1 MTQTT
6 AITEIIQTLADVES
20 RFNITRTEAEGFFP
34 EWYTDLAEIT
44 EADRAA
50 LNSIRRRYLYHLNDG
65 SLTEGTVTL
74 IMGSPLL
81 ERAGFYDSPFK
92 MTAEKSVRIVLDEQD
107 EEIETL
113 KGRID
118 VLVMQNQFW
127 VTLLESKRTTISV
140 MSALPQTLAYM
151 TANPRKDRPSFA
163 AMTNGS
169 EIVFV
174 KLDFQNPPQ
183 YDLSR
188 IFSPLPLTNEL
199 YTVLQIFIK
208 IGQLIAQP

>member
-20 RFNITRTEAEGFFP
+20 RFNITRTESEGFFP
-34 EWYTDLAEIT
+34 EWYTDLPEIT
-44 EADRAA
+44 EVDKAA
-50 LNSIRRRYLYHLNDG
+50 LNLIRRRYLYHLNDG

-81 ERAGFYDSPFK
+81 ERAGFYDPPFK
-92 MTAEKSVRIVLDEQD
+92 RMAEKSVQIVLDD
-107 EEIETL
+107 EDDQVETL

-140 MSALPQTLAYM
+140 MSARPQTLAYM
-151 TANPRKDRPSFA
+151 TANPPKDRPSFA
-163 AMTNGS
+163 VMTNGS

-174 KLDFQNPPQ
+174 KLDFQNPPK
-183 YDLSR
+183 YDL
-188 IFSPLPLTNEL
+188 
-199 YTVLQIFIK
+199 
-208 IGQLIAQP
+208 

>member
-1 MTQTT
+1 MLNLDS
-6 AITEIIQTLADVES
+6 I
-20 RFNITRTEAEGFFP
+20 ITRTESEGFFQ
-34 EWYTDLAEIT
+34 EWYTDLPQIT
-44 EADRAA
+44 EADKVA
-50 LNSIRRRYLYHLNDG
+50 LNLIRQRYLYHLNDEN
-65 SLTEGTVTL
+65 LTEGTVTL

-81 ERAGFYDSPFK
+81 ERAGFYDPPFK
-92 MTAEKSVRIVLDEQD
+92 MMAEKSVQIVLDD
-107 EEIETL
+107 EDDEVETL

-174 KLDFQNPPQ
+174 KLDFQNSPK

-188 IFSPLPLTNEL
+188 IFSPVPLMNEL
-199 YTVLQIFIK
+199 YTVLQVLIK
-208 IGQLIAQP
+208 IGQLISIPVASE

>member
-1 MTQTT
+1 MTQT
-6 AITEIIQTLADVES
+6 AAVTEVIQTLADVES
-20 RFNITRTEAEGFFP
+20 RFNIARTESEGFFP
-34 EWYTDLAEIT
+34 EWYQDLPEIT
-44 EADRAA
+44 EADKSA
-50 LNSIRRRYLYHLNDG
+50 LNLIRRRYLYHLNDG
-65 SLTEGTVTL
+65 NLTEGTVTL

-92 MTAEKSVRIVLDEQD
+92 MTAEKSVQIVLDEED

-151 TANPRKDRPSFA
+151 TANPRQDRPSFA

-174 KLDFQNPPQ
+174 KLDFQNPPK

-199 YTVLQIFIK
+199 FTVLQIFKK
-208 IGQLIAQP
+208 IGQLIAVS

>member
-20 RFNITRTEAEGFFP
+20 RFNIKRTESEGFFR
-34 EWYTDLAEIT
+34 EWYADLPEIT
-44 EADRAA
+44 EFDKAA
-50 LNSIRRRYLYHLNDG
+50 LNLIRRRYLYHLNDG

-81 ERAGFYDSPFK
+81 ERVGFYDPPFK
-92 MTAEKSVRIVLDEQD
+92 MMAEKSVQIVLDD
-107 EEIETL
+107 EDDEVETL
-113 KGRID
+113 KERID
-118 VLVMQNQFW
+118 VLVMQNLFW

-174 KLDFQNPPQ
+174 KLDFQNLPK

-188 IFSPLPLTNEL
+188 IFSPVPLMNEL
-199 YTVLQIFIK
+199 YMVLQVLIK
-208 IGQLIAQP
+208 IGQLIVQP

>member
-6 AITEIIQTLADVES
+6 AITEILPTLADVES
-20 RFNITRTEAEGFFP
+20 RFNITRTESEGFFP
-34 EWYTDLAEIT
+34 EWYADLPEIT
-44 EADRAA
+44 EVDKAA
-50 LNSIRRRYLYHLNDG
+50 LNLIRRRYLYHLNDG
-65 SLTEGTVTL
+65 SLTEGTTL

-81 ERAGFYDSPFK
+81 ERAGFYHPPFK
-92 MTAEKSVRIVLDEQD
+92 MMAEKSVQIVLDDED
-107 EEIETL
+107 EEVETL

-174 KLDFQNPPQ
+174 KLDFQNPPK

-188 IFSPLPLTNEL
+188 IFSPVPLMNEL
-199 YTVLQIFIK
+199 YTVLQVLIK
-208 IGQLIAQP
+208 IGQLIVQP

>member
-1 MTQTT
+1 
-6 AITEIIQTLADVES
+6 V
-20 RFNITRTEAEGFFP
+20 
-34 EWYTDLAEIT
+34 
-44 EADRAA
+44 
-50 LNSIRRRYLYHLNDG
+50 
-65 SLTEGTVTL
+65 
-74 IMGSPLL
+74 GSPLL
-81 ERAGFYDSPFK
+81 ERAGFYDPPFK
-92 MTAEKSVRIVLDEQD
+92 MMAEKSVQIVLDD
-107 EEIETL
+107 EDDEVETL

-127 VTLLESKRTTISV
+127 VTLLESKRTRISV

-174 KLDFQNPPQ
+174 KLDFQNPPK

-188 IFSPLPLTNEL
+188 IFSPVPLMNEL
-199 YTVLQIFIK
+199 YTVLQVLIK
-208 IGQLIAQP
+208 IGQLIVQP

>member
-1 MTQTT
+1 M
-6 AITEIIQTLADVES
+6 LNLDS
-20 RFNITRTEAEGFFP
+20 NITRTASEGFFSG
-34 EWYTDLAEIT
+34 WYADLPEIT
-44 EADRAA
+44 EADKAA
-50 LNSIRRRYLYHLNDG
+50 LNLIRRRYLYHLNDG

-81 ERAGFYDSPFK
+81 ERGGFYDPPFK
-92 MTAEKSVRIVLDEQD
+92 RMAEKSVQIVLDD
-107 EEIETL
+107 EDDEVETL

-127 VTLLESKRTTISV
+127 VTLLESNCTTISV

-174 KLDFQNPPQ
+174 KLDFQNPPK

-188 IFSPLPLTNEL
+188 IFSPVPLMNEL
-199 YTVLQIFIK
+199 YTVLRVLIK
-208 IGQLIAQP
+208 IGQLIVQP